1 MTPVPTGP
9 PEPLLRDYLDV
20 LRRRSMTIAA
30 CLFLGAALGLLA
42 GISRPAVFT
51 SQATVLLLPVPSDQ
65 AASVGG
71 KSRAVNLETQRSL
84 IRSQPVAGAAAQA
97 LGEASF
103 KTVRQSTR
111 VGVDAA
117 SDVLKINYTA
127 DSAEGARDG
136 AEAVAVA
143 YLEYRRGLAL
153 DVVDAERQR
162 TQTQVEEL
170 QGQLEDVAG
179 RLAEFERPGIR
190 LTQTQREER
199 ATLSAREE
207 ILKQQLIA
215 LRNDLFGPEVSVEP
229 GRVIDEP
236 TLPSGKGQLQLPFL
250 GGAALG
256 LVIGLFMA
264 FMRDR
269 LDGSFRVARA
279 SSSVGRRVVATVPV
293 VPPGARVHLDAPT
306 DGHRRLGLT
315 LLSLDHGQRKAV
327 VVADIDGTDWTA
339 PVAIAQ
345 VGALLAR
352 TEHPVVVIDGD
363 LAAGVITEAMG
374 FVGYPGVGDFTTPGT
389 TPPALPGASVDADD
403 DASASVAR
411 RRPATR
417 RAAAASYVQRV
428 EGLEGLGVIPR
439 GVPGASVDVLLSGR
453 FRQIVGDLGAQ
464 VDVVIVAAPALTS
477 SSIAIGLASEL
488 DGLVLVVRPDSP
500 VSRIEEAA
508 ADLERLGGR
517 LLAIIEAVP
526 LPTEK
531 AERSGLA
538 ERLRGLVPQR
548 GSRASSDRP
557 SASASPSDTL
567 AG

>member
-1 MTPVPTGP
+1 MTPEPMGA

-20 LRRRSMTIAA
+20 LRRRAITIAA
-30 CLFLGAALGLLA
+30 CVFLGAALGLAVGLT
-42 GISRPAVFT
+42 RPAVFT

-84 IRSQPVAGAAAQA
+84 IRSQPVSGAAAQA
-97 LGEASF
+97 LGEGSF
-103 KTVRQSTR
+103 KTVRKSTR

-127 DSAEGARDG
+127 GSAEGARDG
-136 AEAVAVA
+136 AEAVARA
-143 YLEYRRGLAL
+143 YLDYRKSLAL
-153 DVVDAERQR
+153 DVVQAEEQR
-162 TQTQVEEL
+162 TQAQVDEL

-179 RLAEFERPGIR
+179 RLAEFDRASAR

-199 ATLSAREE
+199 AALSAREE

-229 GRVIDEP
+229 GRIIDEP
-236 TLPSGKGQLQLPFL
+236 TLPAGKGKLQLPFL

-256 LVIGLFMA
+256 LIIGLFAA
-264 FMRDR
+264 FVRDR
-269 LDGSFRVARA
+269 LDGSFGVARA
-279 SSSVGRRVVATVPV
+279 SSAVGRRVIASVPA
-293 VPPGARVHLDAPT
+293 VPPGSRVHLDAPT

-315 LLSLDHGQRKAV
+315 LLSLDHGERKAV
-327 VVADIDGTDWTA
+327 VIADVDGQDWTA

-352 TEHPVVVIDGD
+352 TEHPAVVIDGD
-363 LAAGVITEAMG
+363 LAVGVITEAMG
-374 FVGYPGVGDFTTPGT
+374 YVGHLGVGDIATAALPPLPSAEAGAEDDPTAPSRRRTARRPAASSFLQHVPGLPRLGVVPRGT
-389 TPPALPGASVDADD
+389 PGASVD
-403 DASASVAR
+403 
-411 RRPATR
+411 
-417 RAAAASYVQRV
+417 
-428 EGLEGLGVIPR
+428 L
-439 GVPGASVDVLLSGR
+439 LLSNR
-453 FRQIVGDLGAQ
+453 FRQLVDDLGREA
-464 VDVVIVAAPALTS
+464 DVVIVAAPALAT

-500 VSRIEEAA
+500 VARIEAAA

-517 LLAIIEAVP
+517 LLAIVEAVP
-526 LPTEK
+526 LPNEQ
-531 AERSGLA
+531 
-538 ERLRGLVPQR
+538 PQR
-548 GSRASSDRP
+548 TSVLARVRGRVGSRSVRRPADRGG
-557 SASASPSDTL
+557 ATAAPSDTL